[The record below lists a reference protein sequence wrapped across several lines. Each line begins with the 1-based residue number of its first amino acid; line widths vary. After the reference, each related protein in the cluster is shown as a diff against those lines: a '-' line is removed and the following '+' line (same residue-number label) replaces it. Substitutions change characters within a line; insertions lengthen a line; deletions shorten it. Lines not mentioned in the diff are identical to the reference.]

1 MKRSKKTENGN
12 TVMTKDFHN
21 KFIDFLL
28 KKKMLAE
35 HNRDKE
41 IKEYHDQK
49 IAEIYEAHIIVLES
63 CGNRIHTNKESLLD
77 FIKDNKYSIP
87 KSITNTEKF
96 KKHFEDYCDCF
107 YEEVKNTSF

>member
-49 IAEIYEAHIIVLES
+49 IAEI
-63 CGNRIHTNKESLLD
+63 
-77 FIKDNKYSIP
+77 
-87 KSITNTEKF
+87 
-96 KKHFEDYCDCF
+96 
-107 YEEVKNTSF
+107 